1 MLGRPDDVRSS
12 GKTGSG
18 RHLAKLTRLTQ
29 CRHWPESN
37 LGYKP
42 RKKCRYFRRAMSYS
56 RDYSLDP

>member
-29 CRHWPESN
+29 
-37 LGYKP
+37 LGQSHAVDMLVALVDKA
-42 RKKCRYFRRAMSYS
+42 RLLSQS
-56 RDYSLDP
+56 RQLF